1 MDKVQA
7 INNIYSEFKL
17 LFKERKIPELF
28 EAMRLAQ
35 KDHFPHPLGHFA
47 ILYTSVPR
55 ESRPKLMLI
64 GNNPSWFVDVKKN
77 KRLSDEEKK
86 IALERIQNLENGV
99 PSFSS
104 YTQKPKHRFAKRLET
119 EYKRASLLNLLENT
133 VGMNRFWVQTGSEPN
148 ALKDVTLENSISN
161 IKKNKQLDK
170 LIEFCNKGTKE
181 IIKII
186 EPHFLIILGAP
197 ARELLT
203 DWEAP
208 KSISIQFANHPDRS
222 SELSSVLREIKADLE
237 LIAD

>member
-35 KDHFPHPLGHFA
+35 KEHFPHPLGHFA

-170 LIEFCNKGTKE
+170 LIESGNKGTKE

>member
-77 KRLSDEEKK
+77 KRLSDKEKK

>member
-35 KDHFPHPLGHFA
+35 KEHFPHPLGHFA

-86 IALERIQNLENGV
+86 IALERIQNLENGF

-119 EYKRASLLNLLENT
+119 EYKRASLLNLLETT